1 MGRYIIYERKILMS
15 ARKSDLYN
23 FLPMDINYLTKV
35 YELELESY
43 DFPWTK
49 EILRDCIL
57 YKYDSFV
64 VVLNDNLVGYIISKI
79 TYPETHILNLTVKKN
94 FRKKGIGKALIELII
109 SDARLRNSENI
120 ILEVRADNTD
130 AQSLYKKLNFEII
143 GTRKDYYES
152 KNGREDAYVLN
163 LNL

>member
-1 MGRYIIYERKILMS
+1 MS

-23 FLPMDINYLTKV
+23 FLPMDINNLTKV

-64 VVLNDNLVGYIISKI
+64 AVFNDNLVGYIISKI
-79 TYPETHILNLTVKKN
+79 TYPETHILNLTVKEN

-120 ILEVRADNTD
+120 ILEVRANNTD
-130 AQSLYKKLNFEII
+130 AQSLYKKLNFEVI

-152 KNGREDAYVLN
+152 KNDREDAYVLN

>member
-1 MGRYIIYERKILMS
+1 MS

-23 FLPMDINYLTKV
+23 FLPMDINNLTKV

-130 AQSLYKKLNFEII
+130 AQSLYKKLNFEVI

>member
-1 MGRYIIYERKILMS
+1 MS

-23 FLPMDINYLTKV
+23 FLPMDINYLLRV

-94 FRKKGIGKALIELII
+94 FRKNGIGKALVELII

-130 AQSLYKKLNFEII
+130 AQSLYKKLNFEVI

>member
-1 MGRYIIYERKILMS
+1 
-15 ARKSDLYN
+15 
-23 FLPMDINYLTKV
+23 MDINYLLRV

-79 TYPETHILNLTVKKN
+79 TYQETHILNLTVKKS

-130 AQSLYKKLNFEII
+130 AQSLYKKLNFEVI
-143 GTRKDYYES
+143 GTRKEYYES

>member
-1 MGRYIIYERKILMS
+1 MS
-15 ARKSDLYN
+15 VRKSDLYN

-64 VVLNDNLVGYIISKI
+64 VVLNDNLIGYIISKI

-120 ILEVRADNTD
+120 ILEVRANNTD
-130 AQSLYKKLNFEII
+130 AQSLYKKLNFEVI

>member
-1 MGRYIIYERKILMS
+1 MS
-15 ARKSDLYN
+15 ARKSDLYS
-23 FLPMDINYLTKV
+23 FFPMDINYLTKV

-94 FRKKGIGKALIELII
+94 FRKNGIGKALIELII

-120 ILEVRADNTD
+120 ILEVRANNTD
-130 AQSLYKKLNFEII
+130 AQSLYKKLNFEVI

-152 KNGREDAYVLN
+152 KNDREDAYVLN

>member
-1 MGRYIIYERKILMS
+1 MS
-15 ARKSDLYN
+15 VRKSDLYN
-23 FLPMDINYLTKV
+23 FLPMGIKDLNKIYD
-35 YELELESY
+35 LELESY

-64 VVLNDNLVGYIISKI
+64 VFFNENLVGYVIAKI
-79 TYPETHILNLTVKKN
+79 TYPETHILNLTVKKS
-94 FRKKGIGKALIELII
+94 FRKKGIGRSLIELII
-109 SDARLRNSENI
+109 SEARLRNSENI
-120 ILEVRADNTD
+120 ILEVRVDNIQ

-152 KNGREDAYVLN
+152 VNGREDAYVLK
-163 LNL
+163 LDL

>member
-1 MGRYIIYERKILMS
+1 MS
-15 ARKSDLYN
+15 VRKSDLYN

-43 DFPWTK
+43 DFPWSK

-64 VVLNDNLVGYIISKI
+64 VVLDDNLVGYIISKI
-79 TYPETHILNLTVKKN
+79 TYPETNILNLTVKKS

-109 SDARLRNSENI
+109 SNARLRNSENI
-120 ILEVRADNTD
+120 ILEVRANNTD
-130 AQSLYKKLNFEII
+130 AQSLYKKLNFEVI

>member
-1 MGRYIIYERKILMS
+1 MS
-15 ARKSDLYN
+15 VRKSDLYN

-94 FRKKGIGKALIELII
+94 FRKNGIGKALVELII

-120 ILEVRADNTD
+120 ILEVRANNSD
-130 AQSLYKKLNFEII
+130 AQSLYKKLNFEVI

-152 KNGREDAYVLN
+152 KNDKEDAYVLN

>member
-1 MGRYIIYERKILMS
+1 MS

-23 FLPMDINYLTKV
+23 FLPMDIHYLTKV

-79 TYPETHILNLTVKKN
+79 TYPETHILNLTVKKS
-94 FRKKGIGKALIELII
+94 FRKKGIGKGLIELII

-130 AQSLYKKLNFEII
+130 AQSLYKKLNFEVI

-152 KNGREDAYVLN
+152 KDGRQDAYVLN

>member
-1 MGRYIIYERKILMS
+1 MS

-23 FLPMDINYLTKV
+23 FLPMDINNLTKV

-120 ILEVRADNTD
+120 ILEVRANNTD

-152 KNGREDAYVLN
+152 KNDREDAYVLN

>member
-1 MGRYIIYERKILMS
+1 MS

-43 DFPWTK
+43 DFPWSK

-64 VVLNDNLVGYIISKI
+64 VFINDNLVGYIISKI

-109 SDARLRNSENI
+109 SNARLRNSENI
-120 ILEVRADNTD
+120 ILEVRANNTD
-130 AQSLYKKLNFEII
+130 AQSLYKKLNFEVI

-152 KNGREDAYVLN
+152 KNDREDAYVLN

>member
-1 MGRYIIYERKILMS
+1 MS

-79 TYPETHILNLTVKKN
+79 AYPETHILNLTVKKN
-94 FRKKGIGKALIELII
+94 FRKKGIGKDLIELII

-130 AQSLYKKLNFEII
+130 AQSLYKKLNFEVI

>member
-1 MGRYIIYERKILMS
+1 MS
-15 ARKSDLYN
+15 VRKSDLYN
-23 FLPMDINYLTKV
+23 FLPMDINYLSKV

-64 VVLNDNLVGYIISKI
+64 VVLDDNLVGYIISKI

-94 FRKKGIGKALIELII
+94 FRKKGIGKSLIELII

-120 ILEVRADNTD
+120 ILEVRANNTD
-130 AQSLYKKLNFEII
+130 AQSLYKKLNFEVI

-152 KNGREDAYVLN
+152 KNDREDAYVLN

>member
-1 MGRYIIYERKILMS
+1 MS

-23 FLPMDINYLTKV
+23 FLPMDINYLIRV

-64 VVLNDNLVGYIISKI
+64 VFLNDNLVGYIISKI

-130 AQSLYKKLNFEII
+130 AQSLYKKLNFEVI

>member
-1 MGRYIIYERKILMS
+1 MS

-23 FLPMDINYLTKV
+23 FFPMDINYLTKV

-120 ILEVRADNTD
+120 ILEVRANNTD
-130 AQSLYKKLNFEII
+130 AQSLYKKLNFEVI

-152 KNGREDAYVLN
+152 KNDREDAYVLN

>member
-1 MGRYIIYERKILMS
+1 MS
-15 ARKSDLYN
+15 VRKSDLYN

-94 FRKKGIGKALIELII
+94 FRKNGIGKALIELII

-120 ILEVRADNTD
+120 ILEVRANNTD
-130 AQSLYKKLNFEII
+130 AQSLYKKLNFEVI

-152 KNGREDAYVLN
+152 KNDREDAYVLN

>member
-1 MGRYIIYERKILMS
+1 MS
-15 ARKSDLYN
+15 VRKSDLYN
-23 FLPMDINYLTKV
+23 FLPMSIKDLNKIYN
-35 YELELESY
+35 LELESY

-64 VVLNDNLVGYIISKI
+64 VFFNENLVGYVIAKI
-79 TYPETHILNLTVKKN
+79 TYPETHILNLTVKKS
-94 FRKKGIGKALIELII
+94 FRKKGIGRSLIELII
-109 SDARLRNSENI
+109 SEARLKNSETI
-120 ILEVRADNTD
+120 ILEVRVNNIQ

-152 KNGREDAYVLN
+152 ENGREDAYVLK
-163 LNL
+163 LDL

>member
-1 MGRYIIYERKILMS
+1 MS
-15 ARKSDLYN
+15 VRKSDLYN

-64 VVLNDNLVGYIISKI
+64 VTINDDLVGYIISKI
-79 TYPETHILNLTVKKN
+79 THPETHILNLTVKKT
-94 FRKKGIGKALIELII
+94 FRKKGIGSALIELII
-109 SDARLRNSENI
+109 NDARLRNSENI
-120 ILEVRADNTD
+120 ILEVRANNID
-130 AQSLYKKLNFEII
+130 AQSLYKKLNFKII
-143 GTRKDYYES
+143 GTRNEYYES

>member
-1 MGRYIIYERKILMS
+1 MS
-15 ARKSDLYN
+15 ARKSDLYK

-79 TYPETHILNLTVKKN
+79 AYPETHILNLTVKKN

-120 ILEVRADNTD
+120 ILEVRANNTD
-130 AQSLYKKLNFEII
+130 AQSLYKKLNFEVI

-152 KNGREDAYVLN
+152 KNDREDAYVLN

>member
-1 MGRYIIYERKILMS
+1 MS

-23 FLPMDINYLTKV
+23 FLPMDINYLLRV

-130 AQSLYKKLNFEII
+130 AQSLYKKLNFEVI

>member
-1 MGRYIIYERKILMS
+1 MS

-94 FRKKGIGKALIELII
+94 FRKNGIGKALVELII

-120 ILEVRADNTD
+120 ILEVRANNTD
-130 AQSLYKKLNFEII
+130 AQSLYKKLKFEVI

-152 KNGREDAYVLN
+152 NNDREDAYVLN

>member
-1 MGRYIIYERKILMS
+1 MS

-23 FLPMDINYLTKV
+23 FFPMDINYLTKV

-43 DFPWTK
+43 DYPWTK

-64 VVLNDNLVGYIISKI
+64 VIYNDNLVGYIISKI
-79 TYPETHILNLTVKKN
+79 AYPETHILNLTVKRN

-120 ILEVRADNTD
+120 ILEVRANNTD
-130 AQSLYKKLNFEII
+130 AQSLYKKLNFEVI

-152 KNGREDAYVLN
+152 KNDREDAYVLN

>member
-1 MGRYIIYERKILMS
+1 MS
-15 ARKSDLYN
+15 VRKSDLYN

-64 VVLNDNLVGYIISKI
+64 VVLNNNLVGYIISKI

-94 FRKKGIGKALIELII
+94 FRKNGIGKALIELII

-120 ILEVRADNTD
+120 ILEVRANNSD
-130 AQSLYKKLNFEII
+130 AQSLYKKLNFEVI

-152 KNGREDAYVLN
+152 KNDKEDAYVLN

>member
-1 MGRYIIYERKILMS
+1 MS

-120 ILEVRADNTD
+120 ILEVRANNTD
-130 AQSLYKKLNFEII
+130 AQSLYKKLNFEVIV
-143 GTRKDYYES
+143 TRKDYYES
-152 KNGREDAYVLN
+152 KNDREDAYVLN

>member
-1 MGRYIIYERKILMS
+1 MS
-15 ARKSDLYN
+15 VRKSDLYN
-23 FLPMDINYLTKV
+23 FLPMSIKDLNKIYD
-35 YELELESY
+35 LELESY

-64 VVLNDNLVGYIISKI
+64 VFFNENLVGYVIAKI
-79 TYPETHILNLTVKKN
+79 TYTETHILNLTVKKS
-94 FRKKGIGKALIELII
+94 FRKKGIGRSLIELII
-109 SDARLRNSENI
+109 SEARLKNSETI
-120 ILEVRADNTD
+120 ILEVRVNNIQ

-152 KNGREDAYVLN
+152 ENGREDAYVLK
-163 LNL
+163 LDL